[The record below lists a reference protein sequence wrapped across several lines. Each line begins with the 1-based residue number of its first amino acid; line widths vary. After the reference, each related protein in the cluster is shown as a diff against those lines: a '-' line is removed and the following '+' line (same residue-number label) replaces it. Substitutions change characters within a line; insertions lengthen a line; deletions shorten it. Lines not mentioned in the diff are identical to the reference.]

1 MKHHPVVIITSHPE
15 GMTQAIKKLEQDGFE
30 VKVLDSLS
38 ANLIDFFGAIS
49 QSDPEMFGAVSDNT
63 VDDEQSLDADPNEET
78 DELPDGEP
86 DKISDDV
93 APDAASEVDPAGTD
107 AGGVPSEEASF
118 SGTINDE
125 SVEIHE
131 VEGSEIILHPV
142 SVEGSG
148 SKIKFNLSESVEMTL
163 WESKEEGSEELSEVE
178 VHLVI
183 PDLDVDATV
192 KIKISEMTMNPPVI
206 LMGKEWYASFQST
219 SAEKTT

>member
-63 VDDEQSLDADPNEET
+63 GDPDEELSAIADPNEES
-78 DELPDGEP
+78 DE
-86 DKISDDV
+86 
-93 APDAASEVDPAGTD
+93 APTD
-107 AGGVPSEEASF
+107 AGVVSPDVEPSTGDEVGPSDEVIF
-118 SGTINDE
+118 SGTLNDE
-125 SVEIHE
+125 TVEIHE

-148 SKIKFNLSESVEMTL
+148 SKIKFNLSESIEMTL
-163 WESKEEGSEELSEVE
+163 WESKEEGSEELSEELSEVE

-183 PDLDVDATV
+183 PDLEVDATV

-206 LMGKEWYASFQST
+206 LMGRDWYASFQST
-219 SAEKTT
+219 SVEKTA